1 MNEEMQAIK
10 ENIRSGSFW
19 EQWAYAKVLHM
30 TKNKNKANKQSAEAE
45 KARLFLYELYKNTDL

>member
-1 MNEEMQAIK
+1 MQAIK